1 MLVSQLFIAYIV
13 TEIFPA
19 DCPRFKI
26 FTAENEFWIQSRRV
40 LEDTRGFQ
48 HMARFI
54 CVTTTIMSIVT
65 TDIHEGLQQSPC
77 NLATTQR
84 RCLTFSHWSSVTP
97 YTFSYEFAGSCVFV
111 KQLPEIL
118 SLRPILL
125 WASLIPKLRL
135 LFCRVPWRPLTRSP
149 WSTRPDHLCRFAVR
163 IAWT

>member
-1 MLVSQLFIAYIV
+1 MS
-13 TEIFPA
+13 
-19 DCPRFKI
+19 I
-26 FTAENEFWIQSRRV
+26 FTHSAISPSSWLRQLRSRYAIRAGRNLPDKELRYLRIV
-40 LEDTRGFQ
+40 
-48 HMARFI
+48 
-54 CVTTTIMSIVT
+54 IVT

-163 IAWT
+163 FVYS